1 MATLFVSKTHRC
13 GRVVVFSALI
23 FVLFCLV
30 CIRPG
35 KSAEKQV
42 VTFDINAFYIE
53 GNTVLEKDVLTMQ
66 IKDFIGPGKTSSD
79 VEAARDSL
87 ERFYHELG
95 YPTVLVNI
103 PEQTVSDGI
112 VRFQV
117 IESKIKRVW
126 VEGNKYYTMAHIK
139 KTSAFHN
146 PW

>member
-1 MATLFVSKTHRC
+1 M
-13 GRVVVFSALI
+13 VVL
-23 FVLFCLV
+23 CLLW
-30 CIRPG
+30 ITPAAAR
-35 KSAEKQV
+35 EKV

-53 GNTVLEKDVLTMQ
+53 GNTVLDKDVLTMH
-66 IKDFIGPGKTSSD
+66 IKDFIGPDKTSKD

-112 VRFQV
+112 VKFQV

-126 VEGNKYYTMAHIK
+126 VEGNKYFTMAHIK
-139 KTSAFHN
+139 KSCPLWCRVKFYTFRM
-146 PW
+146 